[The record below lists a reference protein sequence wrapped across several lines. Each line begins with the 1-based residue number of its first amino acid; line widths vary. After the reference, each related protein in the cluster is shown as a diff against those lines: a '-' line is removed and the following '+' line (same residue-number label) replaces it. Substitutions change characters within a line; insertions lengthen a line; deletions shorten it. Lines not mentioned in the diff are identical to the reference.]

1 MRAATTRL
9 STSDRRE
16 RALAL
21 RGLYAITPDLA
32 DTNRLLENVA
42 AALAGGAA
50 AIQYRNK
57 TASTVLRREHA
68 FALTALVRSRGA
80 LFIVNDDPELA
91 RDVGADGV
99 HVGEDDADLG
109 HARAMLDD
117 PAAIVGVSCYNDFS
131 RAERAKVEGADY
143 VAFGSFFPSATKP
156 AARRAGMELLMRARA
171 LGIPVV
177 AIGGITPENAPL
189 VINAG
194 ADAVAVISAVF
205 DAREI
210 EVAAR
215 AFTRLFE
222 RPARRTPT

>member
-1 MRAATTRL
+1 MIPSLRVTSVRMAFMSAKTTP
-9 STSDRRE
+9 TS
-16 RALAL
+16 
-21 RGLYAITPDLA
+21 GM
-32 DTNRLLENVA
+32 
-42 AALAGGAA
+42 
-50 AIQYRNK
+50 
-57 TASTVLRREHA
+57 
-68 FALTALVRSRGA
+68 
-80 LFIVNDDPELA
+80 LA
-91 RDVGADGV
+91 R
-99 HVGEDDADLG
+99 
-109 HARAMLDD
+109 
-117 PAAIVGVSCYNDFS
+117 
-131 RAERAKVEGADY
+131 VEGADY

-222 RPARRTPT
+222 RPARRSPT